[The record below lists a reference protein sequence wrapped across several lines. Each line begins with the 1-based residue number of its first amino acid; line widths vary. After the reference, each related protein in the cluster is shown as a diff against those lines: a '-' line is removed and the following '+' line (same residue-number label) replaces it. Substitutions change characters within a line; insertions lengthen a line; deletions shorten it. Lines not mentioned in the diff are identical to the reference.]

1 MAENQPH
8 VPSPAEMLEPWRQMA
23 ERFEGQWN
31 SYFNQMMGT
40 DQFANLLNTYTQ
52 GFLGMQQGIA
62 QNVERSFQA
71 MNLPTRSD
79 LTALGERLSALE
91 AQIAG
96 LSTEQRRLADAL
108 EHANSR
114 RNGS

>member
-40 DQFANLLNTYTQ
+40 DQFTNLLSTYTQ
-52 GFLGMQQGIA
+52 GLLNMQQSIA
-62 QNVERSFQA
+62 QNVDRSFQA
-71 MNLPTRSD
+71 LNLPARTD
-79 LTALGERLSALE
+79 LTALAERLGALE

-96 LSTEQRRLADAL
+96 LSAEQRRLAEAL
-108 EHANSR
+108 ESANGRKS
-114 RNGS
+114 S

>member
-1 MAENQPH
+1 
-8 VPSPAEMLEPWRQMA
+8 
-23 ERFEGQWN
+23 
-31 SYFNQMMGT
+31 
-40 DQFANLLNTYTQ
+40 
-52 GFLGMQQGIA
+52 
-62 QNVERSFQA
+62 